1 MKYTDND
8 IIDLMESICDV
19 LEENTP
25 EANVEE
31 RNKKFLEA
39 DKKANELT
47 RLYRKAGEKFDKLVS
62 QVTPD
67 KEALRQARD
76 TEEKLMQK
84 MSDAHVIADKEN
96 EAQQDLKKQGVKGII
111 SRETISIPKGEGYKY
126 TKVLKTNE
134 ALKRIEEALNL
145 LASLEEGMNL
155 GDMIDDIIYRK
166 KQEDPEADTEKLEA
180 ARDRAEHL
188 PAPNDIH
195 KDENGKWVKPEGYH
209 NQNTPSYHRGNL
221 ATDKRRGLSQEAES
235 KLRYERIHDYL
246 NDYPKATKKSI
257 NRHNTRTN
265 EAFKLIEEA
274 FGLMTSLCEVDS
286 PDAIED
292 TSKEH
297 NYLKREIK
305 NKDGSKTDVVTVEDE
320 LFPYAGNAK
329 QQFNQKVI
337 AKINDMI
344 EGKATLEDLIQFISA
359 KNKVKKVHEDAEL
372 QRALDIINDYINE
385 KKYSKEELSKIAIKV
400 IPNRKEAFDKA
411 CKVFDE
417 ILGNISA
424 SNIAVQ
430 NLTPIQQA
438 EVNASADEVERTQ
451 DRLNHATD
459 VAGVPESLLKVMED
473 LESVITKHH
482 GSMFGNDRTNKGLR
496 LHKGAIA
503 AQVDELIDAAKRT
516 LPDEQ
521 KNSSMALDKAVSKL
535 EAKRANT
542 KNKIGELR
550 TDLRRDEKTPLSN
563 KNYKG
568 WYDQRQDRKKDEEA
582 GYPKAIEKSIKRNKR
597 G

>member
-8 IIDLMESICDV
+8 IIDLIESICDV

-39 DKKANELT
+39 DKKANKLT

-96 EAQQDLKKQGVKGII
+96 KAQQDLKKQGVKGLI
-111 SRETISIPKGEGYKY
+111 SRETISIPRGEGYRY
-126 TKVLKTNE
+126 VKVLK
-134 ALKRIEEALNL
+134 
-145 LASLEEGMNL
+145 
-155 GDMIDDIIYRK
+155 
-166 KQEDPEADTEKLEA
+166 
-180 ARDRAEHL
+180 
-188 PAPNDIH
+188 
-195 KDENGKWVKPEGYH
+195 
-209 NQNTPSYHRGNL
+209 
-221 ATDKRRGLSQEAES
+221 
-235 KLRYERIHDYL
+235 
-246 NDYPKATKKSI
+246 
-257 NRHNTRTN
+257 TN

-305 NKDGSKTDVVTVEDE
+305 NKDGSKTDVVAVEDE

-344 EGKATLEDLIQFISA
+344 EGRATLEDLIQFISA

-372 QRALDIINDYINE
+372 QRAFDIINDYINE
-385 KKYSKEELSKIAIKV
+385 KKYSKEELSKIAVKV
-400 IPNRKEAFDKA
+400 IPSRKEAFDKA

-438 EVNASADEVERTQ
+438 EVNVSADEVERTQ

-459 VAGVPESLLKVMED
+459 VAGVPE
-473 LESVITKHH
+473 
-482 GSMFGNDRTNKGLR
+482 
-496 LHKGAIA
+496 
-503 AQVDELIDAAKRT
+503 
-516 LPDEQ
+516 
-521 KNSSMALDKAVSKL
+521 
-535 EAKRANT
+535 
-542 KNKIGELR
+542 
-550 TDLRRDEKTPLSN
+550 
-563 KNYKG
+563 
-568 WYDQRQDRKKDEEA
+568 
-582 GYPKAIEKSIKRNKR
+582 
-597 G
+597 